1 MRNYCRKKRINLSRF
16 FLFFL
21 SISRILS
28 QEITLTGN
36 IFEYATY
43 YVNSFDLNTGATNV
57 QIFRYQLISSQYP
70 VEVKVNFRASMV
82 SPSLGINSEQ
92 TIIEIQTDPFVL
104 SAPLLLDNRDISSE
118 TSIIYDQASP
128 PNSIELTGSVIESLD
143 PMQADAI
150 LQSVMTTGKIADG
163 DYTFSIQIL
172 SSDDQILASDAKT
185 INIQSPVS
193 ITLESPAGALSDTTD
208 NTIYTNFPIF
218 QWFSQPCNG
227 CESYIRIAQFHQ
239 QQHNSPEDAIE
250 DQRVL
255 PFDQGEDWYLLSAA
269 NSFQYPL
276 TGAYPLEA
284 GNVYCWQI
292 MIKMP
297 TTSGYEEMTSSISAF
312 KIGVSGEINNSSM
325 ISNPFLVTLKNTL
338 GDDQYNALFGS
349 GNELQDFIPTGQM
362 EINGVSVD
370 ESSIN
375 YVLNQ
380 IQSSSL
386 QIRSV
391 TVE

>member
-1 MRNYCRKKRINLSRF
+1 MITLHKNVRLVLSRF
-16 FLFFL
+16 LILFFT
-21 SISRILS
+21 ISKVS
-28 QEITLTGN
+28 AQDVTLTGN

-43 YVNSFDLNTGATNV
+43 YVNSFDLSTGATNV
-57 QIFRYQLISSQYP
+57 QIFRYQLTSSDYP
-70 VEVKVNFRASMV
+70 VEVKINFRASMI
-82 SPSLGINSEQ
+82 SPTLGINSDQ
-92 TIIEIQTDPFVL
+92 TIIEIQTGTFVL

-163 DYTFSIQIL
+163 EYTFSVQIL
-172 SSDDQILASDAKT
+172 STEDQIIASDSKT

-193 ITLESPAGALSDTTD
+193 ITLESPAGSLADTTD

-227 CESYIRIAQFHQ
+227 CETFIRIARYNQ
-239 QQHNSPEDAIE
+239 QQHSSPEDAIE

-255 PFDQGEDWYLLSAA
+255 PFDQGESWYPINSV

-276 TGAYPLEA
+276 TGAYPLEES
-284 GNVYCWQI
+284 NVYCWQI
-292 MIKMP
+292 MIRMP
-297 TTSGYEEMTSSISAF
+297 TTSGFEEMTSTISAF

-325 ISNPFLVTLKNTL
+325 ISNPFLTALKNTI

-349 GNELQDFIPTGQM
+349 GNELQGFVPTGQM

-375 YVLNQ
+375 YIFNQ
-380 IQSSSL
+380 IQNNSL

-391 TVE
+391 SVE

>member
-1 MRNYCRKKRINLSRF
+1 MDSYYKKLSHNLSRI
-16 FLFFL
+16 FLYVF
-21 SISRILS
+21 SVSRIFS
-28 QEITLTGN
+28 QDITLTGN

-43 YVNSFDLNTGATNV
+43 YVNSFDLSTGATSV
-57 QIFRYQLISSQYP
+57 QIFRYQLTSSQYP
-70 VEVKVNFRASMV
+70 VEVKVNFKASMV

-92 TIIEIQTDPFVL
+92 TIIEIQTAPIIL
-104 SAPLLLDNRDISSE
+104 NAPLLLDNRDISSE
-118 TSIIYDQASP
+118 TSVIYDQASP
-128 PNSIELTGSVIESLD
+128 PNSIELKGSVIESLD

-172 SSDDQILASDAKT
+172 SIDDQVFASDAKT

-193 ITLESPAGALSDTTD
+193 ITLESPAGALLDTTD

-227 CESYIRIAQFHQ
+227 CETYIRIAQFNQ

-255 PFDQGEDWYLLSAA
+255 PFDQGENWYLLSSV

-276 TGAYPLEA
+276 TGAYPLEE

-297 TTSGYEEMTSSISAF
+297 TTSGFEEMTSSISSF

-325 ISNPFLVTLKNTL
+325 ISNPFLTALKNTL

-349 GNELQDFIPTGQM
+349 GNELQGFIPTGQM

-370 ESSIN
+370 VSSVN
-375 YVLNQ
+375 YILNQ
-380 IQSSSL
+380 IQSNSL

>member
-1 MRNYCRKKRINLSRF
+1 MDSYYKKLSHNLSRF
-16 FLFFL
+16 FLYVF
-21 SISRILS
+21 SVSRIFS
-28 QEITLTGN
+28 QDITLTGN

-43 YVNSFDLNTGATNV
+43 YVNSFDLSTGATSV
-57 QIFRYQLISSQYP
+57 QIFRYQLTSSQYP
-70 VEVKVNFRASMV
+70 VEVKVNFKASMV

-92 TIIEIQTDPFVL
+92 TIIEIQTAPIIL
-104 SAPLLLDNRDISSE
+104 NAPLLLDNRDISSE
-118 TSIIYDQASP
+118 TSVIYDQASP
-128 PNSIELTGSVIESLD
+128 PNSIELKGSVIESLD

-172 SSDDQILASDAKT
+172 SIDDQVFASDAKT

-193 ITLESPAGALSDTTD
+193 ITLESPAGALLDTTD

-227 CESYIRIAQFHQ
+227 CETYIRIAQFNQ

-255 PFDQGEDWYLLSAA
+255 PFDQGENWYLLSSV

-276 TGAYPLEA
+276 TGAYPLEE

-297 TTSGYEEMTSSISAF
+297 TTSGFEEMTSSISSF

-325 ISNPFLVTLKNTL
+325 ISNPFLTALKNTL

-349 GNELQDFIPTGQM
+349 GNELQGFIPTGQM

-370 ESSIN
+370 VSSVN
-375 YVLNQ
+375 YILNQ
-380 IQSSSL
+380 IQSNSL